1 MLDISRDKVP
11 TTASLHAV
19 IDRLASLKINQVQLY
34 SEHTF
39 AYRGHPEV
47 HGAASPLDAEEIR
60 QLDAFCRARHV
71 ELVPNQNCLGHMNRW
86 LSHDRYRSL
95 AVAPEGFV
103 DPFGITRAPMT
114 IDPSH
119 PGSLALVRELLA
131 ELLPL
136 FSSRRVH
143 VGLDEAW
150 ELPSERIDDFL
161 AWVATLRALPEL
173 AGREMLMWGD
183 MVSGH
188 AERVA
193 SLPDGVTVCE
203 WGYDDWHPFDERC
216 AVLAGASVP
225 FWVAPGTSSWMSI
238 LGRSTNARITCRRAA
253 AAALAHGASGYLNT
267 DWGDLGHLQQWVIS
281 EPGLAYGAAVSW
293 CLETNGDV
301 DLGPA
306 LSAHVFR
313 DPTGRLAGAVLA
325 LGDAHRLIT
334 PQFPNMSALV
344 MNLYYPQLPVGRG
357 LTAGLTTEEL
367 DAVDDCLESA
377 RRAAHDA
384 RPGRGDAAWL
394 IDEVLFS
401 IDLVSL
407 LTKDARARLRGD
419 GYLSSVAADE
429 RGRLG
434 GELDPLLERYC
445 TLWLR
450 RNRAGGLDDSLTWLQ
465 NLQSAYASGRP
476 DPRLGRYLAPCRR
489 RSRLVSHTPGAGRAR
504 GHLWRDSDHAGA
516 AREASSRGL
525 FAVLVL
531 GVLLLVVG
539 VVAIPRAVARDPRRR
554 RVEPAARAQLR
565 RHVALSFELSIVCM
579 VVLLLIPARSHLRAR
594 DRRTVR
600 DTQNAKKPLPRGKRL
615 LDVGTGKSP
624 LRRRGHLPQAQLGDP
639 TDLYLGHGK
648 ARLTRELPSC
658 GHRPGKPCSALSF
671 MMPAVYETP
680 WRPPNDAAKDRPEF
694 ISASHQRV
702 LDGARP
708 GRGARGACPAGE
720 CRIRP
725 ASRRAVPAARA

>member
-1 MLDISRDKVP
+1 MKLLPVPRRLELTGEMVSNRPVQRRIDRSLPAQGYELRIGRSGVQLVGADDAGLFYGEATLAQLGQLHDGALPAGVICDHPDLPVRGVMLDISRDKVP

-39 AYRGHPEV
+39 AYQGHPEV
-47 HGAASPLDAEEIR
+47 HGSADPLDAEEIR

-86 LSHDRYRSL
+86 LSHDRYRPL

-103 DPFGITRAPMT
+103 DPFGISRAPMT
-114 IDPSH
+114 IDPSR

-150 ELPSERIDDFL
+150 ELPPERMDDFL

-183 MVSGH
+183 MVSGR
-188 AERVA
+188 ADRVA
-193 SLPDGVTVCE
+193 SLPDGVTICE

-238 LGRSTNARITCRRAA
+238 LGRTTNARTTCRRAA
-253 AAALAHGASGYLNT
+253 AAALAHGATGYLNT

-293 CLETNGDV
+293 CLETNGDI

-306 LSAHVFR
+306 LSAHVFH
-313 DPTGRLAGAVLA
+313 DPTGRLAEAVLA

-367 DAVDDCLESA
+367 DAVDGCLESA
-377 RRAAHDA
+377 RRAAHDS
-384 RPGRGDAAWL
+384 RPRRGDAAWL
-394 IDEVLFS
+394 IDEVHFS
-401 IDLVSL
+401 VDLVSL

-429 RGRLG
+429 RARLG

-450 RNRAGGLDDSLTWLQ
+450 RNRAGGLVDSLTWLQ
-465 NLQSAYASGRP
+465 NLRSAYASGRP
-476 DPRLGRYLAPCRR
+476 DP
-489 RSRLVSHTPGAGRAR
+489 
-504 GHLWRDSDHAGA
+504 LWG
-516 AREASSRGL
+516 G
-525 FAVLVL
+525 
-531 GVLLLVVG
+531 
-539 VVAIPRAVARDPRRR
+539 
-554 RVEPAARAQLR
+554 
-565 RHVALSFELSIVCM
+565 
-579 VVLLLIPARSHLRAR
+579 
-594 DRRTVR
+594 
-600 DTQNAKKPLPRGKRL
+600 
-615 LDVGTGKSP
+615 
-624 LRRRGHLPQAQLGDP
+624 
-639 TDLYLGHGK
+639 
-648 ARLTRELPSC
+648 
-658 GHRPGKPCSALSF
+658 
-671 MMPAVYETP
+671 
-680 WRPPNDAAKDRPEF
+680 
-694 ISASHQRV
+694 ISAPE
-702 LDGARP
+702 D
-708 GRGARGACPAGE
+708 
-720 CRIRP
+720 
-725 ASRRAVPAARA
+725 ASRQ